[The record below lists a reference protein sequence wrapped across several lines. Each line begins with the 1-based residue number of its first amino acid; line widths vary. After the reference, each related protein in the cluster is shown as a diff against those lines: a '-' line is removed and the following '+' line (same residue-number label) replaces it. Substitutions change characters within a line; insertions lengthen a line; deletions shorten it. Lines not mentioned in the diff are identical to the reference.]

1 MDEFEKVQNMKVVDN
16 TLNNVSVKFFDFL
29 TSISHPTDDEQIGL
43 KQGNFQN
50 LGFCCHLL

>member
-16 TLNNVSVKFFDFL
+16 TFRNVSIKFGDFL
-29 TSISHPTDDEQIGL
+29 KSFPHPTDDKQIGL